1 MLARLFL
8 VVFILFCIELGL
20 FIFLLPWSLA
30 WEHNYFLFHFPQ
42 LAAFT
47 LDHRVRGAISGLGLV
62 DIGIGFWYVAH
73 FRQTLDRWRG
83 GAEESAPA
91 DAQEPESV
99 SRGETA

>member
-8 VVFILFCIELGL
+8 VTLILFCIELGL
-20 FIFLLPWSLA
+20 LIVLLPWSLA

-47 LDHRVRGAISGLGLV
+47 LDYRVRGAISGLGLV
-62 DIGIGFWYVAH
+62 DIGVGFWYVAH

-83 GAEESAPA
+83 EA
-91 DAQEPESV
+91 DDNPPVDVQEPESV
-99 SRGETA
+99 SRGKTA